1 MVSGVP
7 DELHRASPRSERDQW
22 RYQWGH
28 INGVGVI
35 SMGSD
40 SIGSE
45 QSYIGT
51 RESHAEEKLS
61 SKYIDTQEVK
71 Q

>member
-1 MVSGVP
+1 MSSTELPQDLKEINGDINGVT
-7 DELHRASPRSERDQW
+7 
-22 RYQWGH
+22 YQWGH
-28 INGVGVI
+28 IGI

-71 Q
+71 

>member
-1 MVSGVP
+1 MSST
-7 DELHRASPRSERDQW
+7 ELPQDLKEINGD
-22 RYQWGH
+22 
-28 INGVGVI
+28 INGVEI
-35 SMGSD
+35 SMGDINGGINGGMVGSD

-71 Q
+71 

>member
-1 MVSGVP
+1 MGSHINGVI
-7 DELHRASPRSERDQW
+7 LA
-22 RYQWGH
+22 YQWH
-28 INGVGVI
+28 INGVGI

>member
-1 MVSGVP
+1 
-7 DELHRASPRSERDQW
+7 
-22 RYQWGH
+22 
-28 INGVGVI
+28 
-35 SMGSD
+35 MGSD